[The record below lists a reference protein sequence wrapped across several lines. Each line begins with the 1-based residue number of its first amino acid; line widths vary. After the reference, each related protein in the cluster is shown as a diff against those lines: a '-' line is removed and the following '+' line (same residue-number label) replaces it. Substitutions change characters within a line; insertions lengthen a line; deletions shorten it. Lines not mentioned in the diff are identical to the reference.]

1 MTIALAEMIL
11 VGLVLSYL
19 ILPFLEGQDS
29 GHSLEPKRKD
39 TKNP

>member
-11 VGLVLSYL
+11 VGVVLSYL
-19 ILPFLEGQDS
+19 VLPFLEGQYS
-29 GHSLEPKRKD
+29 GRALEPKRKD

>member
-1 MTIALAEMIL
+1 MTIALVEMIL
-11 VGLVLSYL
+11 VGVVLSYL

-29 GHSLEPKRKD
+29 GRGLKSKQKD